1 VTRRHRRRTR
11 FLNGLGSSP
20 LKLTSMMDIMVTL
33 LFFVLKAFVVDGE
46 AVTVAPGLELPH
58 STSQSQPAESIPVAI
73 LDHGI
78 LVGDEMVASTD
89 AVRDQPDL
97 WVASLGTKLEAARKQ
112 SEEIA
117 RLRGEEPPRRSVII
131 QGDRDLEYKILEK
144 VMYTVDRAGYRNVS
158 LAVIAAPRGDAG

>member
-1 VTRRHRRRTR
+1 VSARRRRRAR

-58 STSQSQPAESIPVAI
+58 STSQIQPAESIPVAI

-78 LVGDEMVASTD
+78 MLGDEMVASTES
-89 AVRDQPDL
+89 VRDQSDL
-97 WVASLGTKLEAARKQ
+97 WVAGLGTKLEAARKQ
-112 SEEIA
+112 SDEIA
-117 RLRGEEPPRRSVII
+117 KLRGEEPPRRSVII
-131 QGDRDLEYKILEK
+131 QGDRDLEYKVLEK

-158 LAVIAAPRGDAG
+158 LAVITAPKGNAG